1 MTPGANSFQIEP
13 YQQGG
18 DDTAMDGVLI
28 RCESFDGHF
37 GGDVGSGE
45 SNWGTWVGMTR
56 CDNQAGLHH
65 FITGFQLQV
74 EEYQVFSVFA

>member
-1 MTPGANSFQIEP
+1 MG
-13 YQQGG
+13 
-18 DDTAMDGVLI
+18 TALDGVLI
-28 RCESFDGHF
+28 RCESFTGKF

-45 SNWGTWVGMTR
+45 SNWGTWTGLTR

-74 EEYQVFSVFA
+74 EEYQVS